1 MPGPLAHAAAR
12 GALFTLTAQAARI
25 ALQLLSVVVLARL
38 LTPHDYGL
46 LAIVLVAVGL
56 GEIFRDFGL
65 TSASIQAP
73 KLSAGQRDNLF
84 WVNALIGSG
93 LAALLFVAGWPLGE
107 LTGLPELVGI
117 AQWLSLV
124 FVLNGLATQ
133 HRASLMREVRLKP
146 LAIVDVLS
154 AAIALGIAVAV
165 AALGGGYWSLVVQ
178 QLCSALASLLG
189 VVVVGRWMPRRY
201 SARHDIRA
209 MVAFGWHL
217 VASNL
222 VQYAANQVDTVLIAA
237 RFGTS
242 PLGLY
247 NRAAQVVLAPLSQVR
262 SPLQAVALPVLA
274 RVQED
279 QRRFEAYLTGAQL
292 ALGYLLGIPL
302 ALAAGLAEPVV
313 AIMLGGAW
321 ADAAPLLRMFAIAGL
336 LTTLSYVGYWV
347 YLARGLGKQL
357 LRYTIVT
364 AVLKIA
370 CIAAGASFGLV
381 GVAVAFAVHP
391 AIAWPISLLWLSRAT
406 PLPTRALFEGA
417 ARVFLVAILA
427 GVPAW
432 LVGSAAASLGPLLAI
447 GTGAA
452 TGLLAAGSALLLPVF
467 RRDARALRSFVSLM
481 LRRRSVGAPATGG

>member
-1 MPGPLAHAAAR
+1 MPGALAHAAAR
-12 GALFTLTAQAARI
+12 GALFTLGAQGARI
-25 ALQLLSVVVLARL
+25 ALQLLSVVILARL

-73 KLSAGQRDNLF
+73 QLSAGQRDNLF
-84 WVNALIGSG
+84 WINALIGAV
-93 LAALLFVAGWPLGE
+93 LAALLFALSWPLGE
-107 LTGLPELVGI
+107 LTGLAELVGI
-117 AQWLSLV
+117 TQWLALV

-133 HRASLMREVRLKP
+133 HRASLMRAVRLKP
-146 LAIVDVLS
+146 LAVVDVLS
-154 AAIALGIAVAV
+154 AAIALGVAVAV
-165 AALGGGYWSLVVQ
+165 ASLGGGYWSLVVQ
-178 QLCSALASLLG
+178 QLCSALVSLLG
-189 VVVVGRWMPRRY
+189 VVIVGRWMPRWY
-201 SARHDIRA
+201 SAAHDIRA

-217 VASNL
+217 VAANL
-222 VQYAANQVDTVLIAA
+222 VQYAASQVDTVLIAA

-279 QRRFEAYLTGAQL
+279 QPRFEAYLKGAQL

-302 ALAAGLAEPVV
+302 ALAAGLAEPLVT
-313 AIMLGGAW
+313 IMLGSAW

-347 YLARGLGKQL
+347 YLARGLGTQL

-370 CIAAGASFGLV
+370 CIAVGSSFGLV

-417 ARVFLVAILA
+417 ARVFAVAILA

-432 LVGSAAASLGPLLAI
+432 LVGSAAASLGPLLAV
-447 GTGAA
+447 GA
-452 TGLLAAGSALLLPVF
+452 GVAAGLVAAAAALLLPVF
-467 RRDARALRSFVSLM
+467 RRDARALRSFVRLM
-481 LRRRSVGAPATGG
+481 VRRRSAGAPATAG